1 MPVVR
6 LARVRNPCPGDNR
19 EIVYIVPRTGLVQKC
34 KSNRTVLSVST
45 TQWSRESC
53 HVTTSMCV
61 TLRMRCL
68 DTVARRCACVAY
80 TFHVC
85 ALSMFVCAC
94 ARAFCVCCV
103 CVCVCVL
110 CVCVCVCSCAQNVTH
125 GCACV
130 LHTRI
135 FMQCECA
142 RVCLR
147 VPIPLYLS
155 LCVFVHSGLCVFA
168 CFCVSVCL
176 SCVLAEMCVCVC
188 VCLSVCVYLLAS
200 CVCLLRVSIIFVCMR
215 CVCVRVIVCVK
226 L

>member
-1 MPVVR
+1 M
-6 LARVRNPCPGDNR
+6 RNPCPGDNR

-103 CVCVCVL
+103 CVCVC
-110 CVCVCVCSCAQNVTH
+110 CVYVCSCAQNVTH

-188 VCLSVCVYLLAS
+188 VCLSVCVCICWHPVCACFGFPLSLCA
-200 CVCLLRVSIIFVCMR
+200 CVVY
-215 CVCVRVIVCVK
+215 VCV
-226 L
+226 